1 MRPVLS
7 LVPQPSHDAQV
18 VLRETAAR
26 FAASGATWVQDAWVE
41 PHYADVWI
49 TAATSGPGL
58 PVRADLGFF
67 LRPEH

>member
-1 MRPVLS
+1 M
-7 LVPQPSHDAQV
+7 
-18 VLRETAAR
+18 LRETAAR

-41 PHYADVWI
+41 PHHADVWI